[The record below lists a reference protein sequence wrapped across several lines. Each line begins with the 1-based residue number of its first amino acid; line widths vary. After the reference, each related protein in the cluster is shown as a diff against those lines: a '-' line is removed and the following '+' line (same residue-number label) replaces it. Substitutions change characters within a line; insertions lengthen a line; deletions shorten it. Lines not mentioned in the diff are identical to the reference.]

1 MKKYFIFLFL
11 FLFSTVL
18 YAKENYISLNYIS
31 QSDNFEIID
40 YVQLCVD
47 SRTEESMKITISK
60 SIIPLPHVINSRI
73 TAEKNNDRYEF
84 DFIDN
89 FGNHAFGYLVFISPN
104 MIEFYIDCSKFSD
117 EGKNLGRLYG
127 NKYLLVKTPYI
138 IDPEDLVTK

>member
-1 MKKYFIFLFL
+1 MFTNIKETLCGCSCFVVLF
-11 FLFSTVL
+11 
-18 YAKENYISLNYIS
+18 YICTQVEPNNI
-31 QSDNFEIID
+31 
-40 YVQLCVD
+40 
-47 SRTEESMKITISK
+47 K
-60 SIIPLPHVINSRI
+60 SINEKVQEEFYSNKTSDYEFVLEKIYSVNR
-73 TAEKNNDRYEF
+73 EKNNDRYEF

-104 MIEFYIDCSKFSD
+104 MIDFYIDCSKFSD

>member
-1 MKKYFIFLFL
+1 MLKLDCC
-11 FLFSTVL
+11 FSTDVG
-18 YAKENYISLNYIS
+18 KVRKIVDS
-31 QSDNFEIID
+31 QIDVFFEIENSGFELIPHSYSKGD
-40 YVQLCVD
+40 NVILNKHHFLHGIV
-47 SRTEESMKITISK
+47 SNSEIAEFISK
-60 SIIPLPHVINSRI
+60 NGILSKEA
-73 TAEKNNDRYEF
+73 TG
-84 DFIDN
+84 N